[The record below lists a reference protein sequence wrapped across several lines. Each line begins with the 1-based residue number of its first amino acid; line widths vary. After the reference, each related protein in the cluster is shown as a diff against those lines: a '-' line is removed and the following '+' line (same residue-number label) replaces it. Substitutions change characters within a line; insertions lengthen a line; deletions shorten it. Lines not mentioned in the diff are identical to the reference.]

1 VRHADQ
7 QRGPPSVAERQ
18 QLDRPFFGRRAD
30 RLERREPRELGA
42 QRPRARP
49 QLLDGQELAK
59 VRDACEERGKV
70 ELAAYDS
77 SFEE

>member
-1 VRHADQ
+1 MRYAHQ
-7 QRGPPSVAERQ
+7 QRRSPPIADRQ
-18 QLDRPFFGRRAD
+18 ELDRPAFGRRAD
-30 RLERREPRELGA
+30 RLETREPRELGD

-59 VRDACEERGKV
+59 VRDPCEERGKV